1 MSSQMT
7 RHKHYNKSVPSKV
20 CSVCVCLRNIM
31 HCVRIFRDSNMRS
44 EDKLH
49 DVEETIP
56 ITKRLQTLFTSL
68 SSNKV
73 HKLKCV
79 VINCYIYCKQ
89 SLKIQFLPL
98 HRLLTA

>member
-31 HCVRIFRDSNMRS
+31 HCVRIFRDSNVRS

-79 VINCYIYCKQ
+79 VGNKLLHLLQAKFKDSIFIHYIGC
-89 SLKIQFLPL
+89 
-98 HRLLTA
+98 